1 MVNQLISA
9 RQCEAAR
16 AWLRWTREEL
26 ESVSR
31 VSVRTIARFETEQT
45 VPGDRTLADL
55 ARAFE
60 SAGIEF
66 LFDGS
71 RAVGLRLK
79 Q

>member
-1 MVNQLISA
+1 MVNRLISA

-26 ESVSR
+26 ANASR
-31 VSVRTIARFETEQT
+31 VSVRTISRFETEQT
-45 VPGDRTLADL
+45 VPGDRTLSDL
-55 ARAFE
+55 ANAFAI
-60 SAGIEF
+60 AGIEF

-79 Q
+79 A